1 MKKIF
6 YPLALASAILSLSAC
21 SDDDTVALRVETD
34 ANYVGTAQGVFT
46 ADEWY
51 PGGKLGTTDNC

>member
-34 ANYVGTAQGVFT
+34 ANYVGTAQGVFICS
-46 ADEWY
+46 AFAF
-51 PGGKLGTTDNC
+51 P